1 MPHDKYLA
9 TQRERF
15 AKVMAAR
22 KSSRE
27 LVGLVEKLAESDK
40 FTIGAKPYCFADLV
54 TVCTERVANTALED
68 LLVAIKDVWV
78 GDIIRNAFKDEA
90 DVIVR
95 GLVRRVLEMT
105 TKDDAIERRLFMM
118 LFGGLIKDNEH
129 ALALAVAAGLP
140 GTEEARLRDTL
151 ARLAARPKDDT
162 PCPF

>member
-1 MPHDKYLA
+1 MSHDKYVA

-40 FTIGAKPYCFADLV
+40 FTIGARPYCFADLV

-78 GDIIRNAFKDEA
+78 GDIIRNAFKDETDA
-90 DVIVR
+90 IVR
-95 GLVRRVLEMT
+95 GLVRRVLELT
-105 TKDDAIERRLFMM
+105 TTDEAIERRMFLMH
-118 LFGGLIKDNEH
+118 FGGLIKDNEH
-129 ALALAVAAGLP
+129 AITLAVAAGLP
-140 GTEEARLRDTL
+140 KEGEARLRDAL
-151 ARLAARPKDDT
+151 ARLAAKPRVEA